1 MRKIPAVVA
10 VLGLSALTLVG
21 CSSQGAAA
29 SCERIV
35 SDAAVLDLVE
45 VTGETGTPEATTSA
59 PVYSDE
65 TVFTD
70 LEIGDGPAVTS
81 DAQEVQFTATILNGA
96 TGQTLLTSGTQV
108 TPVAEWAEFYGGI
121 AKALDCATEG
131 SRILAVM
138 SPDDLSTE
146 AATNLGIGDGESAI
160 FVIDLE
166 KVFRAAADGEAQY
179 NDASGMP
186 SVVLAPDG
194 RPGITVPD
202 APAPEELVVETLKKG
217 DGPVV
222 TASDTPRVHYTGV
235 LWEDGEVFDSSW
247 EKGASAAFSLDAVVP
262 GFAQAIEGQTVGSQV
277 LAVIPPEHGYG
288 DAGSGTIPGGAT
300 LVFVIDIL
308 GIEDDATQ

>member
-1 MRKIPAVVA
+1 MRKIPALVA

-21 CSSQGAAA
+21 CSPADSAA

-35 SDAAVLDLVE
+35 SDASVLDLVE
-45 VTGETGTPEATTSA
+45 VTGDAGNPEAKTSA

-65 TVFTD
+65 TVYTD

-108 TPVAEWAEFYGGI
+108 TPVGEWAEFYGGL

-138 SPDDLSTE
+138 SPDDLSEE
-146 AATNLGIGDGESAI
+146 AAANLGLGEGDSAI

-166 KVFRAAADGEAQY
+166 KVFRAAADGETQY
-179 NDASGMP
+179 TGGSGMP

-247 EKGASAAFSLDAVVP
+247 EKGTSAAFSLDGVVP

-277 LAVIPPEHGYG
+277 LAIIPPELGYG
-288 DAGSGTIPGGAT
+288 EQGSGTIPGGAT

-308 GIEDDATQ
+308 GLEDSATQ